1 MSVGLVPSLAS
12 FRSQVT
18 NVWRDA
24 RAVSRALPINAL
36 PDVWPRPPTRTPQSP
51 PTPTPTT
58 TLCRVFSPAT
68 LSHEYACEH
77 TFWVSMVTNF
87 SMQSPLSVCLLSSQP
102 ADRSFFLFLSCVRR
116 IYIYPLSSTFL
127 SNAAFRRQESRAIRP
142 SKINESVLST
152 PCCASHQMVQKM
164 LREEAVHTLGH
175 LLLLPRRC
183 APAGSQCGAC

>member
-1 MSVGLVPSLAS
+1 MLVPGSRKRKGLMSVGLVPSLAS

-102 ADRSFFLFLSCVRR
+102 ADRSFFFLSCVRR
-116 IYIYPLSSTFL
+116 IYISTLIYISLKRCLS
-127 SNAAFRRQESRAIRP
+127 P
-142 SKINESVLST
+142 PGK
-152 PCCASHQMVQKM
+152 PCHPPK
-164 LREEAVHTLGH
+164 
-175 LLLLPRRC
+175 
-183 APAGSQCGAC
+183 